1 MKVHASLDQFITVH
15 LFGAWKDEISG
26 MDPENVQSR
35 LEQPVLMRSGAST
48 GALNIDPEEGM
59 INPLLTK
66 SNEGALESNFDKGL
80 LRLIVEV
87 QYWSKLQSSGIVIPH
102 QVHQILQNKEKL
114 RVLRENVM
122 LVVRDYN
129 SILDSLGK
137 MERPIFQQN
146 MEELDSEIEPGT
158 KRYRWNSSNVAEN
171 FVRKCRVDCA

>member
-1 MKVHASLDQFITVH
+1 
-15 LFGAWKDEISG
+15 
-26 MDPENVQSR
+26 
-35 LEQPVLMRSGAST
+35 
-48 GALNIDPEEGM
+48 
-59 INPLLTK
+59 
-66 SNEGALESNFDKGL
+66 
-80 LRLIVEV
+80 
-87 QYWSKLQSSGIVIPH
+87 
-102 QVHQILQNKEKL
+102 
-114 RVLRENVM
+114 M